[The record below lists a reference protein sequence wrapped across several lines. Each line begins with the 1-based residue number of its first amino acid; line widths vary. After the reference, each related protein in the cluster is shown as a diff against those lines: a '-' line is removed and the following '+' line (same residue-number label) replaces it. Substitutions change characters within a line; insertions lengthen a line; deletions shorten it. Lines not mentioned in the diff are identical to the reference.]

1 MNRNS
6 HPLLVNVPVAA
17 LSGLLLVHFG
27 YASWLIL
34 REAHILN
41 FGEGINLLA
50 STKLLHRTPLYADIH
65 LPPYDFYAYGPV
77 YPAAGALAITLLGP
91 GLLALRLV
99 AIAGE
104 LLTCA
109 YAFRLMVWSQVRRPV
124 AAGATALLLGV
135 FSFHKFHALARVDFL
150 MMGLVMAGAFYFL
163 RYEASGQRR
172 DLAALVI
179 AFTLAAL
186 TKMTA
191 VLWLPVCGLY
201 ALIRLLRSTGKDRS
215 GALRS
220 LVGAAVAIATFGVVF
235 LLVAY
240 ATGGEFYRHQVRYQ
254 SDSGFD
260 WGSGVALIE
269 SFLLSFGG
277 LLLAAAVAAPFAR
290 RHLFIC
296 LQLVST
302 SAWFVASSFKNG
314 ADVNYYIE
322 AVTWMVPT
330 LAVSFDP
337 IVGTLSRRLRGW
349 ATGLAPAVAPVGIAL
364 ALSTSVW
371 AGLSLRDYF
380 EMRTRG
386 TDVAGHARN
395 ARSMGASEEVAR
407 RLPPPPLDLLDE
419 PARADRAMLD
429 RLVRE
434 TEGEI
439 LAEEPYFAVAN
450 GKPHLLG
457 DSFLGGILME
467 RGVLQPEPLV
477 RACAEGRL
485 QRVFAGFRI
494 KAIPGMLDVLN
505 RQYRIIYETTT
516 PVMDSYVTVY
526 ERKGRG
532 G

>member
-1 MNRNS
+1 MNRNI
-6 HPLLVNVPVAA
+6 HALLVNIPVAV
-17 LSGLLLVHFG
+17 LSGLLLAHFG
-27 YASWLIL
+27 HASWIIL
-34 REAHILN
+34 REVHILN
-41 FGEGINLLA
+41 CGEGINLLA
-50 STKLLHRTPLYADIH
+50 STKLLHRAPLYADIH
-65 LPPYDFYAYGPV
+65 QPPYDFYVYGPV
-77 YPAAGALAITLLGP
+77 YPAAGALAITLVGP

-99 AIAGE
+99 TIAGE

-109 YAFRLMVWSQVRRPV
+109 YAFRLMVGSQVRRRV

-150 MMGLVMAGAFYFL
+150 MMGLGMAGAFYFL
-163 RYEASGQRR
+163 RYEARGQRR

-215 GALRS
+215 SALRS
-220 LVGAAVAIATFGVVF
+220 LVGAAIATPTFGVVF
-235 LLVAY
+235 ILVSY
-240 ATGGEFYRHQVRYQ
+240 ATGGELYRHQVRYQ
-254 SDSGFD
+254 ALTGFAWD
-260 WGSGVALIE
+260 QGGSLLR

-314 ADVNYYIE
+314 SDVNYYIE
-322 AVTWMVPT
+322 AVTWMVLT

-337 IVGTLSRRLRGW
+337 IVGALSRRLRGR
-349 ATGLAPAVAPVGIAL
+349 ATGLAPAVALVGIVL
-364 ALSTSVW
+364 ALSTSVR

-380 EMRTRG
+380 KMRTRG
-386 TDVAGHARN
+386 TDAAGHAQK

-419 PARADRAMLD
+419 PARADRAMLY

-439 LAEEPYFAVAN
+439 LAEDPYFAVAS
-450 GKPHLLG
+450 GKPHLLA
-457 DSFLGGILME
+457 DSFLGVILME
-467 RGVLQPEPLV
+467 RGVLQPDPLV
-477 RACAEGRL
+477 RACADGRL

-505 RQYRIIYETTT
+505 REYRVIYETTT
-516 PVMDSYVTVY
+516 PVMDSYITVY
-526 ERKGRG
+526 EHKGRG